1 MCRETEDQILAKCIA
16 ALKSGRKPD
25 KVPKEFL
32 GSFKMGHRASV
43 REFIDEELAWD
54 LLKKTLVYND
64 QEARKALEWN
74 TRYNNE
80 YYRGVLK
87 KNDPKAIH
95 NTDKLYK
102 EATDAH
108 HARRRD
114 IMAVERD
121 SMVSYESPG
130 KRTSDEGGKAI
141 DEQFLNENR
150 DLNHEDHLIELID
163 SDYGF
168 KKKK

>member
-1 MCRETEDQILAKCIA
+1 MTKYNKNRRI
-16 ALKSGRKPD
+16 
-25 KVPKEFL
+25 PKEFL
-32 GSFKMGHRASV
+32 GAFKQGHRQNV
-43 REFIDEELAWD
+43 REFIDDALAYEL
-54 LLKKTLVYND
+54 LEKVEKNND
-64 QEARKALEWN
+64 QEARKALEWI

-80 YYRGVLK
+80 FYRGVLK
-87 KNDPKAIH
+87 KNDPNAIH